1 MESSDSADEVRV
13 ARVQN
18 NIHNALIDHG
28 VRSGRA
34 ATLLTGV
41 LCAVPSSLPG
51 GKAMQIAADY
61 V

>member
-28 VRSGRA
+28 VRNGRA

-51 GKAMQIAADY
+51 GGRLCR
-61 V
+61 